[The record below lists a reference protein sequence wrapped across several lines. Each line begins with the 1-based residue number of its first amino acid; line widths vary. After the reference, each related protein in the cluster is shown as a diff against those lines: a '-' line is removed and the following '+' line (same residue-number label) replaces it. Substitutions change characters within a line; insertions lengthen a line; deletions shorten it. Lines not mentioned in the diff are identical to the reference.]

1 MKKLLLVLFGAVFAL
16 AAFPT
21 AVKAGTDMAPP
32 SYAPQTG
39 PSYYAPPPPYAYYPA
54 PYYAGPPPYYYG
66 PPPYAY
72 YPRPYYY
79 GPPRVGVY
87 FPGLFFGFG
96 FHGRR

>member
-1 MKKLLLVLFGAVFAL
+1 MKKLLLVLLGAALAL

-21 AVKAGTDMAPP
+21 AVEAGTDMTGPTYAPPPSAP
-32 SYAPQTG
+32 SYA
-39 PSYYAPPPPYAYYPA
+39 PPPYAYYPA
-54 PYYAGPPPYYYG
+54 PYYAVPPPYYYG

-79 GPPRVGVY
+79 CPPRVGVY